1 MTQINLSIKQPKLG
15 TKASHGC
22 IRVQRQAS
30 PEGVNQKWL
39 WNNYKR
45 NTKILIWEDW
55 QGRQIPVPD
64 SETPLYCVKKRTGN
78 YHTTT
83 RCSGLR
89 GKRTEELTY
98 GQLEDEAYRKLKPC
112 PLCAAPSRIETIHTI
127 NETYAEGGD
136 HDPVMTEARK
146 NCPRKLKGK

>member
-1 MTQINLSIKQPKLG
+1 
-15 TKASHGC
+15 
-22 IRVQRQAS
+22 
-30 PEGVNQKWL
+30 
-39 WNNYKR
+39 
-45 NTKILIWEDW
+45 
-55 QGRQIPVPD
+55 
-64 SETPLYCVKKRTGN
+64 VKKRTGN